1 MNKRLPTILL
11 IKKDKTKY
19 IKLQLSNRIYIYFST
34 EAGGRGRGRGG
45 RVSLSKKSRGAGGR
59 MACGEPF
66 QSKDFLIL

>member
-11 IKKDKTKY
+11 IKINETKY
-19 IKLQLSNRIYIYFST
+19 IKLQLSNTYNRIYIYFST
-34 EAGGRGRGRGG
+34 GGRGG
-45 RVSLSKKSRGAGGR
+45 RASISKTSRGAGGR